1 MEYAD
6 FVKIKNH
13 ELLLDAITAA
23 REYDKTKSITTAT
36 EVCNMLIDWADASIN
51 RDRDDEQ

>member
-36 EVCNMLIDWADASIN
+36 KVCNMLIDWADASIKK
-51 RDRDDEQ
+51 DRDNEQ